1 MKGDFTGVLPE
12 NLETAQRLLDELK
25 ARHEMTMNPGG
36 DGFSNALTG
45 LGYTY
50 NMAMNFSS
58 AIINATQTA
67 LIALPQLAARYG
79 WKNATKALGM
89 ATVDYFRS
97 ADKRFKWFGKDSSWL
112 DKDAWRSMGR
122 SKHLSQDEIDLIRRL
137 NEDGVI
143 SITQASSLAQRSEA
157 AKDRMHNRLLENAT
171 VIGGQ
176 LFHNVEVANREVT
189 ALAAYRLAKE
199 AGGGHLDPETAYRI
213 ASKAVYD
220 GHFDYNSANRP
231 RWMRQGWQKVLFQF
245 KMYAQHMFYTFGR
258 SFEQG
263 IRGETPEVRSAA
275 RKEFMNY
282 MLMHTLFAGV
292 TGLPFAVQA
301 IFGAAAQGIHSV
313 VSDDDAP
320 WDPDTAL
327 KNWLTDE
334 LGGFAS
340 TAITEG
346 IFNAMG
352 VDLHS
357 RVGVDKLFFGFAP
370 SGLEGRDKANY
381 YLDEALGPVIGGV
394 GINFANG
401 FAKMANGDWI
411 GGTQAVTPA
420 IIRNLVK
427 AYGEGTRGV
436 TTSSGEE
443 VVPADEFTGF
453 ELAIQSLGF
462 SPSRI
467 EQAYSA
473 RSAVKDAQSEL
484 SDRRSQLLQQY
495 FANSMNGDDNSG
507 VLEDIQAYNRGNPT
521 NAITGEVIV
530 KAIRQKQK
538 ARLKKERGLALSRKD
553 EHLRALGRFGNYDP
567 IL

>member
-1 MKGDFTGVLPE
+1 
-12 NLETAQRLLDELK
+12 
-25 ARHEMTMNPGG
+25 
-36 DGFSNALTG
+36 
-45 LGYTY
+45 
-50 NMAMNFSS
+50 
-58 AIINATQTA
+58 
-67 LIALPQLAARYG
+67 
-79 WKNATKALGM
+79 
-89 ATVDYFRS
+89 
-97 ADKRFKWFGKDSSWL
+97 
-112 DKDAWRSMGR
+112 
-122 SKHLSQDEIDLIRRL
+122 
-137 NEDGVI
+137 
-143 SITQASSLAQRSEA
+143 
-157 AKDRMHNRLLENAT
+157 
-171 VIGGQ
+171 
-176 LFHNVEVANREVT
+176 
-189 ALAAYRLAKE
+189 
-199 AGGGHLDPETAYRI
+199 
-213 ASKAVYD
+213 
-220 GHFDYNSANRP
+220 
-231 RWMRQGWQKVLFQF
+231 
-245 KMYAQHMFYTFGR
+245 
-258 SFEQG
+258 
-263 IRGETPEVRSAA
+263 
-275 RKEFMNY
+275 MNY

-340 TAITEG
+340 TAITQG
-346 IFNAMG
+346 IFNAVG

-357 RVGVDKLFFGFAP
+357 RVGADNLFFGFAP
-370 SGLEGRDKANY
+370 AGLEGRDKANY
-381 YLDEALGPVIGGV
+381 YLDEFLGPVIGGV

-453 ELAIQSLGF
+453 ELAMQSLGF

-467 EQAYSA
+467 EQAYRA
-473 RSAVKDAQSEL
+473 RSAVKDAQTEL
-484 SDRRSQLLQQY
+484 SGRRSQLLQQY
-495 FANSMNGDDNSG
+495 FMNSTNGDDNSD

-521 NAITGEVIV
+521 NTITGEVIV

-553 EHLRALGRFGNYDP
+553 EHLRTLGRFGNYDP